1 MLFTV
6 ILCTAVRASGDT
18 GLFCFTEKKMPTCA
32 SLCHRISEVLI
43 DEFVS
48 MYSATRN
55 ENRRPHLVLR
65 EFQARVTCEVNATVK
80 SKERREV
87 KFRRACAKIEGL
99 RRQIEEAMRE
109 CLIASPVPIHRRP
122 RAEEGMPTPE
132 VLFHEIYVDC
142 AREAWK
148 SASMLYHGGREE
160 ERTANVAK
168 LQVRIRNVA
177 EENFHACVPTEEL
190 MYPDTDIS
198 SSEEEE
204 EVGGG
209 GEEDEEGTEEDD
221 EEEADEEDDEE
232 EADEEDDEEEADEE
246 EADEEEA
253 DEEEA
258 DEEEADEEEADEEEA
273 DEEEADEEEA
283 DEEEAEADEE
293 EADEAEKEAEADEA
307 DEAEKEAEAAEADE
321 AEKEAEAAEAD
332 EAEKEAEADEAEKQ
346 AEKQAAEEKAAT
358 VEVIKDG
365 QQPAEK
371 PKRQVKP
378 DEYVRQEFKLIN
390 L

>member
-204 EVGGG
+204 EEVGGG

-232 EADEEDDEEEADEE
+232 EADEED
-246 EADEEEA
+246 DEEEA